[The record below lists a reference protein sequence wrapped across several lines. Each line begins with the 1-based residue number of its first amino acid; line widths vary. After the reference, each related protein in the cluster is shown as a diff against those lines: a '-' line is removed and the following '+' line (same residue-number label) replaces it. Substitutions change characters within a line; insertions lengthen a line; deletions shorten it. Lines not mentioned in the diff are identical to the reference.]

1 MNEIVVPLCY
11 LLAAVAFIIG
21 LKMMSTV
28 KGARRGNAVGAV
40 GMAIAILGTLLQ
52 RSDFDWTWIAIGAG
66 VGSLLGGWLA
76 YRVPMTAMPEF
87 VAMFNGLGGL
97 ASTLVALCDLLHWSE
112 RTKDVDL
119 TPASALGWTWVIA
132 LALSLAVGAVTF
144 TGSMAAWLKLAGK
157 VNKGEPVLLP
167 GRHAINVVLGV
178 AVVVAA
184 VWLGGFAG
192 SHGVQTGTAVAI
204 AAVAGLL
211 GWLLVL
217 PIGGADMPVV
227 ISLLNS
233 YSGVAAATTGFVLK
247 NDALIISGALVGA
260 SGIILTQIMCKAMNR
275 SLGNVIAGGFGQ
287 QSGGA
292 GGDKKKSSYT
302 KVKSCTAEDTV
313 AILESARSVIFV
325 PGYGLAVSQGQHA
338 IRELAN
344 LLEARGIQCR
354 YAIHP
359 VAGRMPGHMNVLLA
373 EANVPYEQLVEMDL
387 INPAFKET
395 DVVIVVGAND
405 VVNPVARNQQ
415 GSPIYGMPILDVDQA
430 RTIFVI
436 KRSLSPGFAGI
447 DNPLFEADNALM
459 IFADAKEALLQM
471 AAGFKGK

>member
-192 SHGVQTGTAVAI
+192 SHGVQTGTAV
-204 AAVAGLL
+204 
-211 GWLLVL
+211 
-217 PIGGADMPVV
+217 
-227 ISLLNS
+227 
-233 YSGVAAATTGFVLK
+233 
-247 NDALIISGALVGA
+247 
-260 SGIILTQIMCKAMNR
+260 QR
-275 SLGNVIAGGFGQ
+275 
-287 QSGGA
+287 
-292 GGDKKKSSYT
+292 
-302 KVKSCTAEDTV
+302 
-313 AILESARSVIFV
+313 R
-325 PGYGLAVSQGQHA
+325 
-338 IRELAN
+338 
-344 LLEARGIQCR
+344 
-354 YAIHP
+354 
-359 VAGRMPGHMNVLLA
+359 
-373 EANVPYEQLVEMDL
+373 
-387 INPAFKET
+387 
-395 DVVIVVGAND
+395 
-405 VVNPVARNQQ
+405 
-415 GSPIYGMPILDVDQA
+415 
-430 RTIFVI
+430 
-436 KRSLSPGFAGI
+436 
-447 DNPLFEADNALM
+447 
-459 IFADAKEALLQM
+459 
-471 AAGFKGK
+471 